1 MNRLII
7 ILAAIFALFIQ
18 SPAIAGESSGDP
30 GKAAEQFYAGY
41 LVLVN
46 AEKDTRAWVSKSDL
60 VTKNFKKSYAR
71 QMAAESVEVDPVLQA
86 QDTPTSKFKAVKATI
101 NSEESK
107 ATVILAAKYSDETD
121 RLTVNMVR
129 QNGVWRVDSVSAAK

>member
-30 GKAAEQFYAGY
+30 GKAAEQFY
-41 LVLVN
+41 

-129 QNGVWRVDSVSAAK
+129 QNGVWKVDSVSAAK